1 MIPRILRL
9 LALAIA
15 ILMLAPVGAPA
26 APPPQ
31 RIVAVGDL
39 HGDYAAWIDI
49 ARAAGLIDSRGRWA
63 GGKTVLVQLGDVT
76 DRAPDSLKIIRHLQK
91 LRSEASRAGGK
102 VVVILGNHE
111 AMNLLGDTR
120 YTTAGEYA
128 AFVDRES
135 AARREAAF
143 ESNKITIE
151 AEYRRGAPAM
161 TGSAIHT
168 AWINATPLGWVEH
181 RIAWGPRGELG
192 RWATGNPAI
201 AKIGGTLFV
210 HGGISIEY
218 SKLPLDR
225 INRLVAAAMA
235 RADDTPRSI
244 LTDPLGPLWYR
255 GLVGRDPEAAAV
267 RGTTVVPPT
276 PDEEIT
282 AVLMEYG
289 AQRIVVGHTPILSG
303 ITISG
308 NGRLARVD
316 TGNSR
321 FYNGQLS
328 YLEILGDR
336 MIPHAVSRNLSAH
349 GRTSP

>member
-1 MIPRILRL
+1 MVPRILRL
-9 LALAIA
+9 LALAIT
-15 ILMLAPVGAPA
+15 ILALAPISANA

-63 GGKTVLVQLGDVT
+63 GRKAVLVQLGDVT

-91 LRSEASRAGGK
+91 LRGEASRAGGK

-120 YTTAGEYA
+120 YTTPGEYA
-128 AFVDRES
+128 AFVDRDS
-135 AARREAAF
+135 ASRREAAF
-143 ESNKITIE
+143 EANRATIE
-151 AEYRRGAPAM
+151 AEYRRTTPAM
-161 TGSAIHT
+161 TGSAIHA
-168 AWINATPLGWVEH
+168 AWIKATPLGWVEH

-192 RWATGNPAI
+192 RWATGNPAV

-210 HGGISIEY
+210 HGGISAEY

-225 INRLVAAAMA
+225 INRLVATAMA
-235 RADDTPRSI
+235 NSDDSPRSI

-255 GLVGRDPEAAAV
+255 GLVGRDPDAAAA
-267 RGTTVVPPT
+267 RGTTIVHPT

-303 ITISG
+303 IAITS

-328 YLEILGDR
+328 YLEIVGDR
-336 MIPHAVSRNLSAH
+336 MIPHAVTRNLSAP
-349 GRTSP
+349 GRAP